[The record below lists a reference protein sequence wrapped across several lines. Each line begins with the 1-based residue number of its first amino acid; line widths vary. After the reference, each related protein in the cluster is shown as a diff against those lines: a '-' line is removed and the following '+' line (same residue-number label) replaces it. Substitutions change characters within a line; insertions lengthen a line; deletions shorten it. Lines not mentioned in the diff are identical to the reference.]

1 MTELEKA
8 RSNLFKEIDLNKLVE
23 EAGEACDN
31 HADYLQAL
39 KRKGRAAFDR
49 KVRMDDMIFEA
60 ETFMFVLNVVMN
72 RLPLNGHTLQ
82 QFVGT
87 LNAMA
92 TFLSGTL
99 DDNQKAYAE
108 AVKRAI
114 SGSFLSVGVERIK
127 EGHDGKSE

>member
-31 HADYLQAL
+31 HADYLYAL
-39 KRKGRAAFDR
+39 KRKGRAAFDK
-49 KVRMDDMIFEA
+49 KVSMDDMIFEA

-92 TFLSGTL
+92 TFLFGTL
-99 DDNQKAYAE
+99 DDSQKAYAE
-108 AVKRAI
+108 VVKRAI

-127 EGHDGKSE
+127 EGRDGKSE

>member
-1 MTELEKA
+1 ME
-8 RSNLFKEIDLNKLVE
+8 
-23 EAGEACDN
+23 
-31 HADYLQAL
+31 
-39 KRKGRAAFDR
+39 
-49 KVRMDDMIFEA
+49 DMILEA

-99 DDNQKAYAE
+99 DENQKAYAE

-114 SGSFLSVGVERIK
+114 SVSFLSVGVERIK

>member
-8 RSNLFKEIDLNKLVE
+8 RNNLFKEVDLNKLVE
-23 EAGEACDN
+23 EASEAFDN

-39 KRKGRAAFDR
+39 KRKGHAAFNK
-49 KVRMDDMIFEA
+49 KVSMDDMVFEA
-60 ETFMFVLNVVMN
+60 ETFLFVLNVVMN

-99 DDNQKAYAE
+99 DDNQKAFAE

-114 SGSFLSVGVERIK
+114 SISFLSVGVERVK
-127 EGHDGKSE
+127 EE

>member
-8 RSNLFKEIDLNKLVE
+8 RKNLFKEVDLNKLVE
-23 EAGEACDN
+23 EAGEEMER

-39 KRKGRAAFDR
+39 KRKGRAAFDK
-49 KVRMDDMIFEA
+49 KVSVDDMIFEA
-60 ETFMFVLNVVMN
+60 TTFMFVLNVVMN

-92 TFLSGTL
+92 TFLTGTL
-99 DDNQKAYAE
+99 DDNQKTFAE

-114 SGSFLSVGVERIK
+114 SVSFLGVGVERIK
-127 EGHDGKSE
+127 EEV

>member
-39 KRKGRAAFDR
+39 KRKGRAAFDK
-49 KVRMDDMIFEA
+49 KVSMDDMIFEA
-60 ETFMFVLNVVMN
+60 ETFMLNVVMN

-99 DDNQKAYAE
+99 DDNQKAFAE

-114 SGSFLSVGVERIK
+114 SVSFLSVGVERIK
-127 EGHDGKSE
+127 EE

>member
-23 EAGEACDN
+23 EASEACDN
-31 HADYLQAL
+31 HADYLQDL
-39 KRKGRAAFDR
+39 KRKGHAAFDK
-49 KVRMDDMIFEA
+49 KVSVEDMIFEA
-60 ETFMFVLNVVMN
+60 TTFMFVLNVVMN
-72 RLPLNGHTLQ
+72 RLPLNVHTLQ